1 MTSVLGFMNRDF
13 FELVKAIG
21 ESKSKQEEDR
31 IITEEIAFLKKKI
44 VEQGVSKKKMKEY
57 VIRSIYV
64 EMLGQDAS
72 FAYIKAVELCA
83 SSNIAQKRV
92 GYLASSLFFSPE
104 HEFRFMLVNQIQ
116 RDLNSSNQLECCAAL
131 SAVCKIITPDMIPA
145 VLADILKLLK
155 HDMDYVRK
163 RAVVAF
169 HRLYQMD
176 SDSVQDHTDV
186 VRRVL
191 CDKDPAVMGASL
203 VVLHDMIAENAM
215 PFKDLVSSFTS
226 ILKQVT
232 EHRLPREFDYHRIP
246 APWVQMSLLR
256 IMAMLGRGDQTSSE
270 GMYEILVDVMRRAD
284 TGINVGYAIVYECV
298 LTITTIYPNPT
309 LLDAAATAIS
319 RFIRSDSHNLKYIG
333 IKGLAAIVKDHPK
346 YAADHQM
353 AVIDCLE
360 DADETLKR
368 KTLDLLF
375 KMTNSVNVEF
385 IVDKLLSSL
394 ATATDDH
401 FRTDLV
407 ARITLCAERFAPSN
421 FWFVNT
427 MVRIF
432 ELAGDKVKMSV
443 AQTLLQLIAEGSDN
457 NEDEEDE
464 DMENED
470 DELRCHAVEDFLVLL
485 EKPKLPSVL
494 AQAMAWVLGEYGY
507 LSETKSKE
515 EVMASLC
522 ELCRKS
528 NDPITRS
535 YTISAIMKLVAQCG
549 VCPPLV
555 LEFINEFSFSSSLE
569 VAHRCQEFQQ
579 LLAASSIMVEVLPVD
594 ASCEDIEV
602 DEDLSF
608 LNGFI
613 DQALA
618 QGAVPYSPPSHMD
631 EDDGG
636 RSDSIKSGLE
646 TTSGFK
652 IGAYEKP
659 TMPAPVQ
666 SMILGGGNDSGASS
680 SSNADVF
687 NNLTLAT
694 SDSGAGGLK
703 LGKGVANVW
712 GRKPEPVTPD
722 PSVSSTTTPSK
733 DTSTPTPEAS
743 TAAANLAAMK
753 QTPTSTP
760 PPKVEEEPVIDE
772 AAIKKQEM
780 AAALFGGG
788 PTATSNRRGSSSR
801 VKRASTTKGSPALQT
816 SVASTDSGS
825 STPTPQ
831 GDMFDLLDMGG
842 PPQQQAQQ
850 QPQQQPKQEVPA
862 ASNNTP
868 SSSADM
874 FGDMMVTDSTKQ
886 VPPKTETPPPPPS
899 ATDKI
904 VNLFD
909 AFDEVSGG
917 AGNVLIP
924 QTLGSP
930 TPTGPTYAP
939 ARLTTP
945 EYGNRWGHTPAE
957 LKVVVKPI
965 KASIQSLDVLV
976 PAMTEAAGIHH
987 IESIPKTCEAIFA
1000 ANLQQSVACPDAP
1013 VGTLFLIHIKLKT
1026 HRNECSI
1033 TVKSGTKELCTEL
1046 NSLLQGVVRA

>member
-1 MTSVLGFMNRDF
+1 MASLGFMNRDF

-44 VEQGVSKKKMKEY
+44 AEPGMNKKKMKEY

-83 SSNIAQKRV
+83 SNNIAQKRV

-104 HEFRFMLVNQIQ
+104 HEFRFMLINQIQ
-116 RDLNSSNQLECCAAL
+116 RDLNSSNQLDCCAAL

-169 HRLYQMD
+169 HRMFQMD
-176 SDSVQDHTDV
+176 HDSVQDHIDII
-186 VRRVL
+186 RRVL

-203 VVLHDMIAENAM
+203 VVLHDMIAENPM

-246 APWVQMSLLR
+246 APWVQMNLLR
-256 IMAMLGRGDQTSSE
+256 IMAMLGRGDQASSE

-298 LTITTIYPNPT
+298 LTITTIYPNST
-309 LLDAAATAIS
+309 LLDAAATSIS

-360 DADETLKR
+360 DTDETLKR

-385 IVDKLLSSL
+385 IVDKLLASL

-427 MVRIF
+427 MVKIF

-457 NEDEEDE
+457 NEDEEDDDE
-464 DMENED
+464 EAENED
-470 DELRCHAVEDFLVLL
+470 EELRCHAVEDFLVLL

-507 LSETKSKE
+507 LSETRSKE
-515 EVMASLC
+515 DIMASLC
-522 ELCRKS
+522 DLCRQS
-528 NDPITRS
+528 SDPITRS

-549 VCPPLV
+549 VCPPGV
-555 LEFINEFSFSSSLE
+555 LEFIDEYSHSSSLE
-569 VAHRCQEFQQ
+569 VSQRCQEFQQ
-579 LLAASSIMVEVLPVD
+579 LLSVSSVMVEVLPVD

-602 DEDLSF
+602 DEHLSF
-608 LNGFI
+608 LDQFI
-613 DQALA
+613 EQSLA
-618 QGAVPYSPPSHMD
+618 NGAVPYSPPSYLDD
-631 EDDGG
+631 EVSATSAV
-636 RSDSIKSGLE
+636 RSGKE

-659 TMPAPVQ
+659 SMPAPTQ
-666 SMILGGGNDSGASS
+666 SMILSG
-680 SSNADVF
+680 
-687 NNLTLAT
+687 
-694 SDSGAGGLK
+694 SGAGAGAGAAPGGDSGSSGGADMFSNLSLSTAGGAAGLQA
-703 LGKGVANVW
+703 GKGVASVW
-712 GRKPEPVTPD
+712 GRKPEPAAPAA
-722 PSVSSTTTPSK
+722 SSTTES
-733 DTSTPTPEAS
+733 S

-753 QTPTSTP
+753 QTPSATSSPAQSQTSAQTQ
-760 PPKVEEEPVIDE
+760 VQAQEEPVVDE
-772 AAIKKQEM
+772 AAIKKQQM
-780 AAALFGGG
+780 ANALFGGG
-788 PTATSNRRGSSSR
+788 SSSSSSGR
-801 VKRASTTKGSPALQT
+801 RSSSGARGGKRASSAKTSTQSPAAATT
-816 SVASTDSGS
+816 SEEPA
-825 STPTPQ
+825 PTTGG

-842 PPQQQAQQ
+842 PPPPV
-850 QPQQQPKQEVPA
+850 PQHHAAPVAPA
-862 ASNNTP
+862 PTSSAST

-874 FGDMMVTDSTKQ
+874 FGDMMVTAPSPQDS
-886 VPPKTETPPPPPS
+886 
-899 ATDKI
+899 A
-904 VNLFD
+904 
-909 AFDEVSGG
+909 
-917 AGNVLIP
+917 P
-924 QTLGSP
+924 QTE
-930 TPTGPTYAP
+930 AP
-939 ARLTTP
+939 
-945 EYGNRWGHTPAE
+945 
-957 LKVVVKPI
+957 
-965 KASIQSLDVLV
+965 
-976 PAMTEAAGIHH
+976 
-987 IESIPKTCEAIFA
+987 
-1000 ANLQQSVACPDAP
+1000 
-1013 VGTLFLIHIKLKT
+1013 
-1026 HRNECSI
+1026 
-1033 TVKSGTKELCTEL
+1033 
-1046 NSLLQGVVRA
+1046 

>member
-1 MTSVLGFMNRDF
+1 MAAVLGFTSRDF

-31 IITEEIAFLKKKI
+31 IITDEIVFLKKKI
-44 VEQGVSKKKMKEY
+44 AEPGINKKKMKEY

-83 SSNIAQKRV
+83 SNNIAQKRV

-163 RAVVAF
+163 RAVVAY

-176 SDSVQDHTDV
+176 HDSVQDHIDV

-203 VVLHDMIAENAM
+203 VVLHDMISENPM

-246 APWVQMSLLR
+246 APWIQMSILR
-256 IMAMLGRGDQTSSE
+256 ILAMLGRGDQSSSE

-298 LTITTIYPNPT
+298 LTITTIYPNSV

-375 KMTNSVNVEF
+375 KMTNAVNVEF
-385 IVDKLLSSL
+385 IVEKLLASL

-427 MVRIF
+427 MVKIF
-432 ELAGDKVKMSV
+432 ELAGDKVKMTV

-457 NEDEEDE
+457 NEDEDDE
-464 DMENED
+464 EAENED
-470 DELRCHAVEDFLVLL
+470 DELRCQAVEDFLVLL

-515 EVMASLC
+515 EIMSSLC

-569 VAHRCQEFQQ
+569 VSQRCHEFQQ
-579 LLAASSIMVEVLPVD
+579 LLSVSSVMVDVLPVD

-613 DQALA
+613 EQSLA
-618 QGAVPYSPPSHMD
+618 NGAVPYSPPSYMD
-631 EDDGG
+631 EDD
-636 RSDSIKSGLE
+636 SNPSQSTKSVME

-666 SMILGGGNDSGASS
+666 SMLATGGGAMDSSPQANGG
-680 SSNADVF
+680 DMF
-687 NNLTLAT
+687 GNLTLST
-694 SDSGAGGLK
+694 SSGSLQV
-703 LGKGVANVW
+703 GKGVANVW
-712 GRKPEPVTPD
+712 GRKVQPEVPEQSASNSQSSPQISNTSPEV
-722 PSVSSTTTPSK
+722 SNSAASHSSTKQESSTMPSK
-733 DTSTPTPEAS
+733 VD
-743 TAAANLAAMK
+743 
-753 QTPTSTP
+753 
-760 PPKVEEEPVIDE
+760 EPQMDE
-772 AAIKKQEM
+772 VAIKKQEM
-780 AAALFGGG
+780 ANALFGGTG
-788 PTATSNRRGSSSR
+788 GSTSSGRRGSSGSR
-801 VKRASTTKGSPALQT
+801 NKRNVSAKTTKSGGNSNTQSPVIPST
-816 SVASTDSGS
+816 ASSSQSSG
-825 STPTPQ
+825 
-831 GDMFDLLDMGG
+831 DVFDLLDVSATSTST
-842 PPQQQAQQ
+842 PP
-850 QPQQQPKQEVPA
+850 PA
-862 ASNNTP
+862 LSTTTNI
-868 SSSADM
+868 
-874 FGDMMVTDSTKQ
+874 FGDMVVTAKEDDNVK
-886 VPPKTETPPPPPS
+886 VETP
-899 ATDKI
+899 
-904 VNLFD
+904 
-909 AFDEVSGG
+909 
-917 AGNVLIP
+917 
-924 QTLGSP
+924 
-930 TPTGPTYAP
+930 
-939 ARLTTP
+939 
-945 EYGNRWGHTPAE
+945 
-957 LKVVVKPI
+957 
-965 KASIQSLDVLV
+965 
-976 PAMTEAAGIHH
+976 
-987 IESIPKTCEAIFA
+987 
-1000 ANLQQSVACPDAP
+1000 
-1013 VGTLFLIHIKLKT
+1013 
-1026 HRNECSI
+1026 
-1033 TVKSGTKELCTEL
+1033 
-1046 NSLLQGVVRA
+1046 

>member
-1 MTSVLGFMNRDF
+1 MSSVLGFMNRDF

-31 IITEEIAFLKKKI
+31 IVTEEIAFLKKKLS
-44 VEQGVSKKKMKEY
+44 ESGNAHSKKKMKEF
-57 VIRSIYV
+57 VVRAIYV

-83 SSNIAQKRV
+83 STNIVQKRV
-92 GYLASSLFFSPE
+92 GYLAASLFFSPE

-176 SDSVQDHTDV
+176 ADSVQDHTDII
-186 VRRVL
+186 RRVL

-203 VVLHDMIAENAM
+203 VVLHDMIAENPM

-256 IMAMLGRGDQTSSE
+256 IMAMLGRGDQSSSE

-360 DADETLKR
+360 DTDETLKR

-375 KMTNSVNVEF
+375 KMTNAVNVEF
-385 IVDKLLSSL
+385 IVDKLLASL
-394 ATATDDH
+394 ASATDDH

-427 MVRIF
+427 MVKIF

-457 NEDEEDE
+457 NEDEEDDE
-464 DMENED
+464 DVENED
-470 DELRCHAVEDFLVLL
+470 EELRCQAVEDFLVLL

-515 EVMASLC
+515 DIMACLC

-528 NDPITRS
+528 SDPITRS

-569 VAHRCQEFQQ
+569 VSQRCQEFQQ
-579 LLAASSIMVEVLPVD
+579 LLAESSVMVEVLPVD

-608 LNGFI
+608 LNDFI
-613 DQALA
+613 DHAIA
-618 QGAVPYSPPSHMD
+618 NGAVPYSPPSNMD
-631 EDDGG
+631 EDSGASRNASV
-636 RSDSIKSGLE
+636 RSGME

-666 SMILGGGNDSGASS
+666 SMIMTGNDAGGAGNSN
-680 SSNADVF
+680 NADVF

-694 SDSGAGGLK
+694 SATGAGGLK

-712 GRKPEPVTPD
+712 GRKPEPVAPE
-722 PSVSSTTTPSK
+722 SNSSTPSTE
-733 DTSTPTPEAS
+733 TSTPSGESS

-753 QTPTSTP
+753 QIHSSTP
-760 PPKVEEEPVIDE
+760 PPKVEEPIIDE

-780 AAALFGGG
+780 AAALFGGSSSSSTG
-788 PTATSNRRGSSSR
+788 RRGSSGSR
-801 VKRASTTKGSPALQT
+801 VKRTTKN
-816 SVASTDSGS
+816 
-825 STPTPQ
+825 TPTQQTLAPTADATTPS
-831 GDMFDLLDMGG
+831 GDMFDLLDMGT
-842 PPQQQAQQ
+842 PPQQQT
-850 QPQQQPKQEVPA
+850 PPVPPA
-862 ASNNTP
+862 ANNSSAP

-874 FGDMMVTDSTKQ
+874 FGDMMVTGSAKS
-886 VPPKTETPPPPPS
+886 VPKTETP
-899 ATDKI
+899 
-904 VNLFD
+904 
-909 AFDEVSGG
+909 
-917 AGNVLIP
+917 
-924 QTLGSP
+924 
-930 TPTGPTYAP
+930 
-939 ARLTTP
+939 
-945 EYGNRWGHTPAE
+945 
-957 LKVVVKPI
+957 
-965 KASIQSLDVLV
+965 
-976 PAMTEAAGIHH
+976 
-987 IESIPKTCEAIFA
+987 
-1000 ANLQQSVACPDAP
+1000 
-1013 VGTLFLIHIKLKT
+1013 
-1026 HRNECSI
+1026 
-1033 TVKSGTKELCTEL
+1033 
-1046 NSLLQGVVRA
+1046 

>member
-1 MTSVLGFMNRDF
+1 MNRDF

-44 VEQGVSKKKMKEY
+44 IEPGMNKKKMKEY

-83 SSNIAQKRV
+83 SSNIGQKRV
-92 GYLASSLFFSPE
+92 GYLAASLFFSPE
-104 HEFRFMLVNQIQ
+104 HEFRFMLINQIQ

-145 VLADILKLLK
+145 VLADIIKLLK

-169 HRLYQMD
+169 HRMHQMD
-176 SDSVQDHTDV
+176 AEAVQDHTDII
-186 VRRVL
+186 RRVL

-203 VVLHDMIAENAM
+203 VVLHDMIASNPL

-246 APWVQMSLLR
+246 APWVQMNLLR
-256 IMAMLGRGDQTSSE
+256 IMALLGRGDQASSE

-298 LTITTIYPNPT
+298 LTITTIYPNST

-360 DADETLKR
+360 DSDETLKR

-375 KMTNSVNVEF
+375 KMTNAVNVEF

-427 MVRIF
+427 MVKIF

-457 NEDEEDE
+457 NEDEDDDEEGAGDEDE
-464 DMENED
+464 
-470 DELRCHAVEDFLVLL
+470 ELRCQAVEDFLGLL
-485 EKPKLPSVL
+485 QKPKLPSVL

-507 LSETKSKE
+507 LSETQSKE
-515 EVMASLC
+515 EIMGSLC
-522 ELCRKS
+522 DLCRKS
-528 NDPITRS
+528 ADPITRA
-535 YTISAIMKLVAQCG
+535 YTITALMKLVAQCG
-549 VCPPLV
+549 RCPPSV
-555 LEFINEFSFSSSLE
+555 LSFVQEFSFSSSLE
-569 VAHRCQEFQQ
+569 VAQRCQEF
-579 LLAASSIMVEVLPVD
+579 LLLLSESGVMVEVLPVD

-608 LNGFI
+608 LNQFI

-618 QGAVPYSPPSHMD
+618 NGAVPYSPPSYLD
-631 EDDGG
+631 EDAPGK
-636 RSDSIKSGLE
+636 SAVKSGE
-646 TTSGFK
+646 TSSGFK

-659 TMPAPVQ
+659 TMPVAVQ
-666 SMILGGGNDSGASS
+666 SMLLSGGDSAPASS
-680 SSNADVF
+680 DDVF

-694 SDSGAGGLK
+694 STTGAGAGALQ

-712 GRKPEPVTPD
+712 GRKPEPAAPA
-722 PSVSSTTTPSK
+722 PSSQSASAATATPS
-733 DTSTPTPEAS
+733 PETTS

-753 QTPTSTP
+753 LPSSATA
-760 PPKVEEEPVIDE
+760 KEEEEPVVDE
-772 AAIKKQEM
+772 AAAKKQEM

-788 PTATSNRRGSSSR
+788 GSAAASSRRGSSASR
-801 VKRASTTKGSPALQT
+801 VKRASTAKTTPSPSQQSSAGNAT
-816 SVASTDSGS
+816 SAPSPS
-825 STPTPQ
+825 STPQ

-842 PPQQQAQQ
+842 PSPQPVQEQQQQA
-850 QPQQQPKQEVPA
+850 A
-862 ASNNTP
+862 AAVVSAPP
-868 SSSADM
+868 SDM
-874 FGDMMVTDSTKQ
+874 FGDMMVTSPAQT
-886 VPPKTETPPPPPS
+886 PPVTQAPPPPPPS
-899 ATDKI
+899 ATDNI

-917 AGNVLIP
+917 TSNVLIP
-924 QTLGSP
+924 QALSSP
-930 TPTGPTYAP
+930 GPVGPEYLP

-957 LKVVVKPI
+957 VKAVVKPI
-965 KASIQSLDVLV
+965 SAGIQSLDGLV
-976 PAMTEAAGIHH
+976 TVIAAAVGIHH

-1000 ANLQQSVACPDAP
+1000 SNLHRSAVCPAAP
-1013 VGTLFLIHIKLKT
+1013 VGTLFLVHIKLKT
-1026 HRNECSI
+1026 HRSECSI
-1033 TVKSGTKELCTEL
+1033 TVKSSSKDLCAEL
-1046 NSLLQGVVRA
+1046 NSILQAVVKA

>member
-1 MTSVLGFMNRDF
+1 MAAVLGFTSRDF

-31 IITEEIAFLKKKI
+31 IITDEIVFLKKKI
-44 VEQGVSKKKMKEY
+44 AEPGINKKKMKEY

-83 SSNIAQKRV
+83 SNNIAQKRV

-163 RAVVAF
+163 RAVVAY

-176 SDSVQDHTDV
+176 HDSVQDHIDV

-203 VVLHDMIAENAM
+203 VVLHDMISENPM

-246 APWVQMSLLR
+246 APWIQMSILR
-256 IMAMLGRGDQTSSE
+256 ILAMLGRGDQSSSE

-298 LTITTIYPNPT
+298 LTITTIYPNSV

-375 KMTNSVNVEF
+375 KMTNAVNVEF
-385 IVDKLLSSL
+385 IVEKLLASL

-427 MVRIF
+427 MVKIF
-432 ELAGDKVKMSV
+432 ELAGDKVKMTV

-457 NEDEEDE
+457 NEDEDDE
-464 DMENED
+464 EAENED
-470 DELRCHAVEDFLVLL
+470 DELRCQAVEDFLVLL

-515 EVMASLC
+515 EIMSSLC

-535 YTISAIMKLVAQCG
+535 YAISAIMKLVAQCG

-569 VAHRCQEFQQ
+569 VSQRCHEFQQ
-579 LLAASSIMVEVLPVD
+579 LLSVSSVMVDVLPVD

-613 DQALA
+613 EQSLA
-618 QGAVPYSPPSHMD
+618 NGAVPYSPPSYMD
-631 EDDGG
+631 EDDSNPSQSTKGVM
-636 RSDSIKSGLE
+636 E

-666 SMILGGGNDSGASS
+666 SMLATGGGAMDSSPQANGG
-680 SSNADVF
+680 DMF
-687 NNLTLAT
+687 GNLTLST
-694 SDSGAGGLK
+694 SSGSLQV
-703 LGKGVANVW
+703 GKGVANVW
-712 GRKPEPVTPD
+712 GRKVQPEVPEQSASNSQSSPQISNTSPEV
-722 PSVSSTTTPSK
+722 SNSAASHSSTKQESSTMPSK
-733 DTSTPTPEAS
+733 VD
-743 TAAANLAAMK
+743 
-753 QTPTSTP
+753 
-760 PPKVEEEPVIDE
+760 EPQMDE
-772 AAIKKQEM
+772 VAIKKQEM
-780 AAALFGGG
+780 ANALFGGTG
-788 PTATSNRRGSSSR
+788 GSTSSGRRGSSGTR
-801 VKRASTTKGSPALQT
+801 NKRNVSAKTTKSGGNSNTQSPVIPST
-816 SVASTDSGS
+816 ASSSQSSG
-825 STPTPQ
+825 
-831 GDMFDLLDMGG
+831 DVFDLLDVSATSTST
-842 PPQQQAQQ
+842 PP
-850 QPQQQPKQEVPA
+850 PA
-862 ASNNTP
+862 LSTTTNI
-868 SSSADM
+868 
-874 FGDMMVTDSTKQ
+874 FGDMVVTAKEDDNVK
-886 VPPKTETPPPPPS
+886 VETP
-899 ATDKI
+899 
-904 VNLFD
+904 
-909 AFDEVSGG
+909 
-917 AGNVLIP
+917 
-924 QTLGSP
+924 
-930 TPTGPTYAP
+930 
-939 ARLTTP
+939 
-945 EYGNRWGHTPAE
+945 
-957 LKVVVKPI
+957 
-965 KASIQSLDVLV
+965 
-976 PAMTEAAGIHH
+976 
-987 IESIPKTCEAIFA
+987 
-1000 ANLQQSVACPDAP
+1000 
-1013 VGTLFLIHIKLKT
+1013 
-1026 HRNECSI
+1026 
-1033 TVKSGTKELCTEL
+1033 
-1046 NSLLQGVVRA
+1046 